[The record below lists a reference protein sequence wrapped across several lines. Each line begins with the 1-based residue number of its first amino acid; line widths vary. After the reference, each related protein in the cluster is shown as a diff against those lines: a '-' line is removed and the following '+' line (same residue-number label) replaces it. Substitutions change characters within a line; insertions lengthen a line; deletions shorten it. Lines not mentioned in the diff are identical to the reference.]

1 MTLTGPSQRRPQES
15 GFTLVEVMVALAV
28 VALALP
34 ALLFALHQQ
43 VDGAGYL
50 RDKSLAQMVANNKL
64 VELRLLTVA
73 RSSLFSGV
81 DSGVEEMAGRQWHW
95 RVESSATQVQSFYR
109 VEIAV
114 REGEEGE
121 GLPLHTLVS
130 FMFDGEPPGGEVSG
144 E

>member
-1 MTLTGPSQRRPQES
+1 MTLTASSQQRQRQP

-34 ALLFALHQQ
+34 ALLFALYQQ

-50 RDKSLAQMVANNKL
+50 RDKSLAQVVANNKL

-73 RSSLFSGV
+73 RSGLFSGV
-81 DSGVEEMAGRQWHW
+81 DSGVEELADRQWHW
-95 RVESSATQVQSFYR
+95 RLESSATQVQSFFR
-109 VEIAV
+109 VEIEV

-121 GLPLHTLVS
+121 GRPLYTLVS
-130 FMFDGEPPGGEVSG
+130 FMFAGQPQAGEVSG
-144 E
+144 G